1 MEISVELQEK
11 AICFVQKSKLV
22 RVHVEKIRAFRCHDD
37 QKVLDACVEEKLHL
51 TRPKMGYFSKL
62 HVHESVHPPPEVK
75 MRDYKA
81 EAAKVLAEL
90 PDDYHL
96 RKDYRKYNDWRYN
109 IVES

>member
-1 MEISVELQEK
+1 MLTDIYCKTYL
-11 AICFVQKSKLV
+11 
-22 RVHVEKIRAFRCHDD
+22 RCHDE
-37 QKVLDACVEEKLHL
+37 QKELDACVEEKLHL

-62 HVHESVHPPPEVK
+62 HVYESKHPAPEVK
-75 MRDYKA
+75 QRDYKA

-96 RKDYRKYNDWRYN
+96 RNDYRKYNDWRYN